1 MERSRD
7 SPNTTKQLYSTDLW
21 QSSKKKKKNTLEGKK
36 VFSTNDA
43 RAVGCIY

>member
-1 MERSRD
+1 MEHSRD

-21 QSSKKKKKNTLEGKK
+21 QSSKKKKNTLEGKK